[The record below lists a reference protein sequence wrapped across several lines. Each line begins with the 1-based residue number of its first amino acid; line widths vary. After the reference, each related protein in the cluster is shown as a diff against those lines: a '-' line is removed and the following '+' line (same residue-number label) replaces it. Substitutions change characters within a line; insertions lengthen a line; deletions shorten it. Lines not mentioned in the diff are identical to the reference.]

1 MRFWTALIAV
11 ALAGTALAGTITVT
25 SPADGDFLGQNNQ
38 VKFNIKNSTTKV
50 TVKAIATSVTDP
62 AISITVQDDFT
73 PPVNGEISGA
83 LTLNF
88 NQSVPQGPY
97 TLDVVATE
105 TGNAYNTPPT
115 LALTIDLDKPK
126 FLDFNPL
133 NNGFVK
139 GIVPISATFQEA
151 NMKEWRVQ
159 VGGTDIPNNTGTTN
173 SLLVNWDTTGFTLD
187 GQQSIT
193 LKATDKASNADTKTL
208 NLTIDRRPPS
218 LAVNS
223 PRDGETFRA
232 GSNIPV
238 VMTATDQFSGSLDKF
253 AIDVSLTTMAD
264 VVIGKVARSSATVN
278 GNSIVWT
285 GRLRAD
291 RSLPAQF
298 KIRFTAVDK
307 AGNVATTQTVL
318 VNRGSRLTVQR

>member
-1 MRFWTALIAV
+1 MRFWTALCIV
-11 ALAGTALAGTITVT
+11 AMAGTALAGTITVT

-38 VKFNIKNSTTKV
+38 VKFNIKNSLTKV
-50 TVKAIATSVTDP
+50 TVKATATSVTDP

-73 PPVNGEISGA
+73 PPVNGDITGS

-88 NQSVPQGPY
+88 NQSVPQGAY
-97 TLDVVATE
+97 TLAVTATE
-105 TGNAYNTPPT
+105 TGNPYNTPGT
-115 LALTIDLDKPK
+115 LAVTIDLDKPK

-139 GIVPISATFQEA
+139 GIVPLSATFQEA

-159 VGGTDIPNNTGTTN
+159 VAGTDIPNNTGSTN
-173 SLLVNWDTTGFTLD
+173 SLLVNWDTTGFTKD
-187 GQQSIT
+187 GQQNIT
-193 LKATDKASNADTKTL
+193 LKATDKASNTESKSIS
-208 NLTIDRRPPS
+208 LTIDRLPPS

-223 PRDGETFRA
+223 PRSGETFRS

-238 VMTATDQFSGSLDKF
+238 VMTATDQFSGSLDKY
-253 AIDVSLTTMAD
+253 AISVDVLSTAD
-264 VVIGKVARSSATVN
+264 VVLGKVARSSVTVN
-278 GNSIVWT
+278 GNSVVWT

-291 RSLPAQF
+291 RNLPAEF

-307 AGNVATTQTVL
+307 AGNPASTQTVL
-318 VNRGSRLTVQR
+318 VNRGSRLITR